1 VTMKFLPNPV
11 SSTHRLAI
19 PEDIRK

>member
-1 VTMKFLPNPV
+1 MKFLPNPV